1 LKQRGAIISEVRALN
16 EQTVQKFIETLQ
28 KHERQLDR
36 VDALKK
42 VLQDATGEFAEHVTG
57 YNTINKDLKVVSQE
71 TNSALQMLAQSSKT
85 LKQSQDAFNQIAG
98 LAMDKIHLLADS
110 NNSQKELWEDIGDS
124 MEQYKR
130 TFSTIESSAAAI
142 LANISDHLQNF
153 SRATQTHLNQTVT
166 VANDHINT
174 AVGQLSVSIESLSD
188 RLEDLTEIVD
198 RIPRDQ

>member
-1 LKQRGAIISEVRALN
+1 
-16 EQTVQKFIETLQ
+16 
-28 KHERQLDR
+28 
-36 VDALKK
+36 
-42 VLQDATGEFAEHVTG
+42 
-57 YNTINKDLKVVSQE
+57 
-71 TNSALQMLAQSSKT
+71 MLAQSSKT